1 MDKARQRFKD
11 NVKLLTEHDP
21 ALAVMG
27 DRDWTG
33 ACENEFIV
41 RMAKKLWLF
50 DYNPRDVEL
59 VTKAVKG
66 YLKLLEHRK
75 LAQPVVPGNRVVK
88 GVVTSVKKSCD
99 HPDCRRHWYINVRD
113 EGYSLIYT
121 PIAESLLPTP
131 PKALVGQQV
140 SYFAYVTA
148 SVRDNTFG
156 FAHRVKLMTIKDN
169 SHAR

>member
-11 NVKLLTEHDP
+11 NVKLLIEHDL

-27 DRDWTG
+27 DREWTG

-50 DYNPRDVEL
+50 DYNDRDVEL

-66 YLKLLEHRK
+66 YLKLLEDRA

-88 GVVTSVKKSCD
+88 GLITSVKKSCD
-99 HPDCRRHWYINVRD
+99 HPDCRKHWYMNVRD
-113 EGYSLIYT
+113 DGFSLIYT
-121 PIAESLLPTP
+121 PIAESLLPATP
-131 PKALVGQQV
+131 KDLVGQQA
-140 SYFAYVTA
+140 SFWAYVTV
-148 SVRDNTFG
+148 SVRDKTFG
-156 FAHRVKLMTIKDN
+156 FAHRVKLMTIREN
-169 SHAR
+169 SHAH